1 MDAYIIP
8 KTIAYIILSLNGP
21 TTLQFDEQIEF
32 VQAGKAGEIS
42 VNISSN
48 KKTVVL
54 QALQPVTEQRNMVI
68 LTKNNSFN
76 LNYRIRES
84 GHHQFLKIHEGEEDS
99 SFKIKLETSDY
110 KILEGKKSYLAI
122 NKKDSPLVINGSLIE
137 AKEYFS
143 KGLPLYLSTPK
154 GEQEIVK

>member
-8 KTIAYIILSLNGP
+8 QTVAYIMLSLNGP

-42 VNISSN
+42 VNIASN
-48 KKTVVL
+48 RKTVVF
-54 QALQPVTEQRNMVI
+54 QALQPIKEQRNMVI

-76 LNYRIRES
+76 LNYRIKES
-84 GHHQFLKIHEGEEDS
+84 GHHQFLRIHKGEEDS
-99 SFKIKLETSDY
+99 SFKIKLETNDY

-122 NKKDSPLVINGSLIE
+122 NKKDHPLVINGSQIE
-137 AKEYFS
+137 TKEYFS
-143 KGLPLYLSTPK
+143 KGLPLYLSTPQ